1 MKKRNY
7 QEEMEKAESFTQL
20 LYIGEAMLLD
30 PELAQP
36 RHQMATLASIYR
48 DEHARIVRDTIP
60 Y

>member
-1 MKKRNY
+1 MRNY

-30 PELAQP
+30 ESLSQP

-48 DEHARIVRDTIP
+48 DQHARIVRDTIP
-60 Y
+60 F

>member
-1 MKKRNY
+1 MRNY
-7 QEEMEKAESFTQL
+7 QEEMEKAESFIQL

-30 PELAQP
+30 PNLSQP

-48 DEHARIVRDTIP
+48 DQHARIVRDTIP